1 MSYFTAGIFMVL
13 GLVLIVKFGREWKP
27 CFAAGGMFIILGVW
41 WVLNTLYPEHPIIDG
56 WLGWAVKIAAAVTL
70 VGLAILFMIERK
82 REVAKFRAEMDAE
95 AAKKE
100 ESMYKRYDDFIY
112 EEEEYDIKEIDEDD
126 DGADNT
132 GNTKR
137 K

>member
-1 MSYFTAGIFMVL
+1 MSYFTAGVFMVL
-13 GLVLIVKFGREWKP
+13 GLLLIVKFGREWKP
-27 CFAAGGMFIILGVW
+27 CFAAGGMFIILGIW
-41 WVLNTLYPEHPIIDG
+41 WVLNELYPEHPIIDG
-56 WLGWAVKIAAAVTL
+56 WLGWAVKIAAGVVL

-112 EEEEYDIKEIDEDD
+112 DDDVKVKKIDDDDNGDD
-126 DGADNT
+126 DGD
-132 GNTKR
+132 GGDDD
-137 K
+137 